1 MTILFLFII
10 QKCRVALFCVCV
22 RPQLSVAKIADF
34 FLMCKKIDRN
44 INKKMIFTKNM

>member
-1 MTILFLFII
+1 
-10 QKCRVALFCVCV
+10 V

-44 INKKMIFTKNM
+44 INKKMIFTKIYVGKRQTVIT